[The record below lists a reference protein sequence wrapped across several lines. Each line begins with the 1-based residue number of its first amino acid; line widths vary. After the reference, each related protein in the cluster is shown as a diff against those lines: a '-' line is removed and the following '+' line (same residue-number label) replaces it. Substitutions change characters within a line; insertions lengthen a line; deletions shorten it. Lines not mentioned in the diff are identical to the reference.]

1 MAVVLCKGWPCL
13 WYGSFLLP
21 GACYWKKMAN
31 AVSTL
36 SLVLHWRP
44 NSWLWPTARTR
55 NSATNRVHRSFAP
68 GRCPGS
74 TLRSRF
80 PLFQTPSQL
89 SALYYLS
96 LLRLVCFFLLFFLS
110 GTYGFSV
117 VRGFRRLLSHG
128 LVPDDKLVFKLSA
141 DGREI
146 GTSIPL
152 ILIPMVRPW
161 SGHKRRWTVG
171 ARGCAIKVWAVL
183 PWHLPFSEALP
194 LSALD
199 AVFNFFSR
207 FFSYSSCHSFGD
219 SW

>member
-36 SLVLHWRP
+36 SLVLHWWP

-161 SGHKRRWTVG
+161 SGHEEMDSWSTRLRYKGVG
-171 ARGCAIKVWAVL
+171 SSAMALTLLRGTSSVSFGCCFQLLFTLFFIFL
-183 PWHLPFSEALP
+183 LPF
-194 LSALD
+194 
-199 AVFNFFSR
+199 FWR
-207 FFSYSSCHSFGD
+207 
-219 SW
+219 